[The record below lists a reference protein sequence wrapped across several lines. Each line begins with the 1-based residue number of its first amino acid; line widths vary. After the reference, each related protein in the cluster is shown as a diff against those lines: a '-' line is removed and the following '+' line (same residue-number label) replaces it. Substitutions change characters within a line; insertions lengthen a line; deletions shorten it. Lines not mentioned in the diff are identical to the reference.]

1 MRPTKVYQPPFT
13 TRPELRGTFGAGK
26 PHPPL
31 SGRSGHARAGIGA
44 LRERGHNVTV
54 EGPWSLGRVC
64 AVGRDADK
72 LSAAATPRLM
82 QAYAIAR

>member
-1 MRPTKVYQPPFT
+1 
-13 TRPELRGTFGAGK
+13 
-26 PHPPL
+26 
-31 SGRSGHARAGIGA
+31 
-44 LRERGHNVTV
+44 VTV

-64 AVGRDADK
+64 AVGRQETT